1 MNNDFLP
8 NSVVL
13 SLGCTLELPG
23 ECLKI
28 IKKCVTA
35 QNSHFIGL
43 SSCLGIGDFTG
54 SSGNVNI

>member
-28 IKKCVTA
+28 IKKWVTA
-35 QNSHFIGL
+35 QKFSFHWSKQL
-43 SSCLGIGDFTG
+43 SGHWGFYRFPWQC
-54 SSGNVNI
+54 

>member
-23 ECLKI
+23 ECLKNGS
-28 IKKCVTA
+28 
-35 QNSHFIGL
+35 QLRNSHFIGL

-54 SSGNVNI
+54 SPGNVNI